1 MKGLSP
7 EAWHRVGHIA
17 SALTALVAIATLAY
31 TARTTHQTAR
41 IQALSVATSLLQ
53 DYMRLALDHPDLAN
67 RRDAL
72 PVDPNYEW
80 LAAQAFVVAEG
91 IHRLTRGDA
100 AWDSTVSGIIQYHR
114 TFVRDGKFDCP
125 DWDPQFVE
133 FVAARLGRIFKCM
146 R

>member
-1 MKGLSP
+1 MKGLSS
-7 EAWHRVGHIA
+7 EWWHRAGPIA
-17 SALTALVAIATLAY
+17 SMITAAVAIVALWD
-31 TARTTHQTAR
+31 TARVTRQTAR
-41 IQALSVATSLLQ
+41 MQSLSVATSLLQ
-53 DYMRLALDHPDLAN
+53 DYMRLAIEHPELAN

-91 IHRLTRGDA
+91 THRLTRGDA
-100 AWDSTVSGIIQYHR
+100 AWDSTVSGIIHYHK

-125 DWDPQFVE
+125 DWDPQFAE
-133 FVAARLGRIFKCM
+133 FVEASLGPIFKCM